1 MMYLLLVLLNIILA
15 FSLFSWKRQICEIT
29 KQISENK
36 KLRISLSNKQIEKLA
51 GIINEKKHLEQK
63 TNIQIIQEKE
73 QLKHSIANIS
83 HDLRTPLTSIQG
95 YLTLLKDCED
105 KEEQEHYFSVIQAKT
120 DYLTELVQIFYDLSL
135 IESDDYILGIEKI
148 DVNRI
153 VTDCLINKYNE
164 LKELSPTIKIENA
177 PVWITGNAVACKRI
191 IDNLVTNAIRYSNDY
206 IEIVMDA
213 DGIFTVKNTTSEL
226 KNIDVNILFQKFYTV
241 DTSRSNGNTGLG
253 LYIVKELLNKIEGG
267 IKEISYKNNILT
279 VSVYFKLYKQKCD
292 ICSFGQRTI

>member
-153 VTDCLINKYNE
+153 VTDCLIDKYNE
-164 LKELSPTIKIENA
+164 LKELTPTIKIENT
-177 PVWITGNAVACKRI
+177 PVWIIGNAVACKRI
-191 IDNLVTNAIRYSNDY
+191 IDNLVTNAIRYSDDY

-292 ICSFGQRTI
+292 ICSLGQRTI

>member
-15 FSLFSWKRQICEIT
+15 FSLFSWKRQVCEIT

-51 GIINEKKHLEQK
+51 DIINEKKHLEQK

-292 ICSFGQRTI
+292 ICSLGQRTI